1 MKLKQLSKILFSIGL
16 VGAALGASFLPA
28 TAQAPTDVRVALVI
42 GNAAYAG
49 DAALVNPSNDARA
62 MAQTLRGLGFNVVEL
77 VNGNKAQMMAAIEK
91 ARESLRGK
99 NAIGMLYYAGHG
111 LQLDWRNFMV
121 PVDAKLARASD
132 VPTQTID
139 LDSVVSAFKQA
150 GNRMNIVILDA
161 CRDNP
166 FASSGS
172 GKGLAQ
178 LDAPPGTFLAYATA
192 PGNVAEDGEVVANGQ
207 GNGLYT
213 GFLLQELKKPQAK
226 IEDVFKRVRFN
237 VRQKSNGRQIPW
249 ESTSLEDDFYFST
262 GFKPT
267 QTMSEQEKDKQ
278 FAIEKAD
285 WDKIKDSDSVND
297 FYVFLQK
304 FPTGNISSMAQ
315 HKVNKLQKDQTIV
328 VADQK
333 GLTGRSFFNS
343 AKNGDVFR
351 FEVKD
356 GVSGA
361 SKGFATITMK
371 QIGDDLFQ
379 GTSDNRS
386 VWGGAVI
393 DGSGSLVADGGGAK
407 FDPPMVVVPGG
418 DLKVGN
424 KDESRSVRYDPSG
437 SSSWVQ
443 SSSKVTGRERIKTAF
458 GEIETFRMEWVQ
470 KNQNGNIVKNTMWYD
485 PEWVYAVRFSREITL
500 SNGTINRTVREMVE
514 RRRGS

>member
-1 MKLKQLSKILFSIGL
+1 MKLKQHNKILFSIGL
-16 VGAALGASFLPA
+16 LSAAFGSSLLPA

-49 DAALVNPSNDARA
+49 DAALVNPSNDARE
-62 MAQTLRGLGFNVVEL
+62 MAQILRELGFTVVEV
-77 VNGNKAQMMAAIEK
+77 VNGNKAQMVAAIEK
-91 ARESLRGK
+91 SRESLRGK

-121 PVDAKLARASD
+121 PIDAKLARASD

-139 LDSVVSAFKQA
+139 IDSVLNVFKQA

-178 LDAPPGTFLAYATA
+178 LDAPTGTFLAYATA
-192 PGNVAEDGEVVANGQ
+192 PGNVAEDGEVVSNGQ

-226 IEDVFKRVRFN
+226 IEDVFKRVRFH
-237 VRQKSNGRQIPW
+237 VRQKSSGRQIPW

-267 QTMSEQEKDKQ
+267 QTVSEQAKDIQ
-278 FAIEKAD
+278 FAIEKAE
-285 WDKIKDSDSVND
+285 WDKIKDSTAVND
-297 FYVFLQK
+297 FYAFLQK
-304 FPTGNISSMAQ
+304 FPTGNITSMAQ
-315 HKVNKLQKDQTIV
+315 HKLEKLQKDQTIV

-333 GLTGRSFFNS
+333 GLKGRSFFNS

-356 GVSGA
+356 GVSSA
-361 SKGFATITMK
+361 SRGFATITMK

-386 VWGGAVI
+386 VWPGAVV
-393 DGSGSLVADGGGAK
+393 DGSGSLVADGSGAK
-407 FDPPMVVVPGG
+407 FDPPMSLVPGG
-418 DLKVGN
+418 DLKVGS
-424 KDESRSVRYDPSG
+424 KDESRSIRYDPNG
-437 SSSWVQ
+437 STSWIQ
-443 SSSKVTGRERIKTAF
+443 SNSKVTGRERIKTAF

-470 KNQNGNIVKNTMWYD
+470 KQQNGTIIKNILWYD
-485 PEWVYAVRFSREITL
+485 PEWVYAVRFSREVTL
-500 SNGTINRTVREMVE
+500 ANGSINRTVREMVE